1 MEKPFLVEKILEIS
15 LMLMYAQESKSLQN
29 K

>member
-15 LMLMYAQESKSLQN
+15 LMLMYAQEGKSLQN